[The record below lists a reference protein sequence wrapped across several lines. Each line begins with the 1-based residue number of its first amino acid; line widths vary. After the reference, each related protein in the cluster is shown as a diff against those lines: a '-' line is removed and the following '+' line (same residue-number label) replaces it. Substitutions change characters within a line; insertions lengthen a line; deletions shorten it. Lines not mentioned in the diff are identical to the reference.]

1 MDAALGPP
9 EQMAELEED
18 LTPMMAQ
25 YYELCRQYD
34 DALVLFQVG
43 DFYEAFCAAAKRV
56 ARLCEITLT
65 QREDSTGEYPMAG
78 IPIDNAESYV
88 ETLLD
93 AGYRVAIAD
102 QVEDPDEVSGVVE
115 RAVTRIVTPGT
126 LTESELLG
134 GADNNYVA
142 ALTAGERY
150 GLALLDI
157 STGDCYATSVGSES
171 AVADELSRFGPAE
184 AIVGPDV
191 DVDRDAVFG
200 PACLVT
206 RYDADAFAQDRA
218 EDRVGQYFGPPER
231 LLAGGAEIRACGGLL
246 AYAEYTRGSSGAVGP
261 DGEPVDPDVDP
272 AGTLDYLNHLTRYDP
287 REYMLLDAV
296 AVESLELF
304 KRRSVRGHENRTLVD
319 TVDETACALGRRKLT
334 DWLRRPLLDADRIE
348 ARHGAVAEL
357 QRDPATREELS
368 ALLAE
373 VYDLERLISRVSRG
387 RANAR
392 DLRSLAATLSV
403 VPDIRDHLADADAR
417 LLADLHATLDPLAE
431 TREEI
436 EAAIR
441 PDPPQQVTEG
451 GVIREG
457 YDEEL
462 DRLRST
468 EQSGKEWIDE
478 LEASERERTG
488 IDSLKVGHTSVHGYY
503 IEVTNANLDAVP
515 EDYQRRQTL
524 KNSERYYTPALKER
538 EDEIL
543 RAESAADDLEY
554 DLFCAVRDE
563 VADEAERVQALADRL
578 ARLDVLVSFA
588 EVAAQYD
595 YCRPTVGS
603 DGIDVTAGR
612 HPVVERTEDAFI
624 PNDTHLGSGPV
635 PASRDGS
642 DDGVTADDI
651 QPFLAVVTGPN
662 MSGKSTYMRQVALIC
677 LLAQSGSF
685 VPAKAADL
693 PILDRVFTRV
703 GASDDIAGGRSTFM
717 IEMTELATILDAA
730 TENSLVLLD
739 EVGRG
744 TSTADGLA
752 IARAVT
758 EYLHDEVGAY
768 TLFATHHHDLT
779 AVAAALSG
787 ATNRHFETSRE
798 DGDVRFDHELAPGPA
813 AASYGV
819 EVASMAGVPDSVVER
834 SRDLLAD
841 AETADTGVEATRET
855 EVASEPRPGTRAD
868 SETDSTATE
877 TTGPTENGA
886 ASAPAGEAT
895 SDDHAQEV
903 FQTNGAAAE
912 DELPESVAQQLASLD
927 VATMTPIEA
936 MNALADLQDRI
947 E

>member
-1 MDAALGPP
+1 MSGRLLPIGMDAALGPP
-9 EQMAELEED
+9 EKMAELEED

-43 DFYEAFCAAAKRV
+43 DFYEAFCAAAQRV

-184 AIVGPDV
+184 AIVGPEV

-206 RYDADAFAQDRA
+206 RYDAAAFDRERA

-231 LLAGGAEIRACGGLL
+231 LLAGDAEIRACGGLL

-261 DGEPVDPDVDP
+261 DGEPVDADVDP

-304 KRRSVRGHENRTLVD
+304 ERRSVRGHENRTLVD

-357 QRDPATREELS
+357 QRDPATREGLS
-368 ALLAE
+368 DLLAE

-417 LLADLHATLDPLAE
+417 LLADLHATLDPLTE

-595 YCRPTVGS
+595 YCRPTVGG
-603 DGIDVTAGR
+603 DGIDITAGR
-612 HPVVERTEDAFI
+612 HPVVERTEDAFV

-635 PASRDGS
+635 RASRDGS

-677 LLAQSGSF
+677 LLAQAGSF

-730 TENSLVLLD
+730 TEDSLVLLD

-758 EYLHDEVGAY
+758 EHLHDEVGAY

-779 AVAAALSG
+779 AVAAALPG
-787 ATNRHFETSRE
+787 ATNRHFETSRK
-798 DGDVRFDHELAPGPA
+798 DDDVRFDHELAPGPA

-819 EVASMAGVPDSVVER
+819 EVASMAGVPESVVER
-834 SRDLLAD
+834 SRDLLTD
-841 AETADTGVEATRET
+841 AETAD
-855 EVASEPRPGTRAD
+855 SD
-868 SETDSTATE
+868 TDSAAAE
-877 TTGPTENGA
+877 IGPTENGTA
-886 ASAPAGEAT
+886 VAPASEGGADGHTQEALR
-895 SDDHAQEV
+895 
-903 FQTNGAAAE
+903 TNGSTPEA
-912 DELPESVAQQLASLD
+912 ELPAGVAAQLASLD

-936 MNALADLQDRI
+936 MNALADLQDRL

>member
-9 EQMAELEED
+9 EKMAELEED

-43 DFYEAFCAAAKRV
+43 DFYEAFCAAAQRV

-184 AIVGPDV
+184 AIVGPEV

-206 RYDADAFAQDRA
+206 RYDAAAFDRERA

-231 LLAGGAEIRACGGLL
+231 LLAGDAEIRACGGLL

-261 DGEPVDPDVDP
+261 DGEPVDADVDP

-304 KRRSVRGHENRTLVD
+304 ERRSVRGHENRTLVD

-357 QRDPATREELS
+357 QRDPATREGLS
-368 ALLAE
+368 DLLAD

-417 LLADLHATLDPLAE
+417 LLADLHATLDPLVD

-468 EQSGKEWIDE
+468 EQSGKQWIDD

-515 EDYQRRQTL
+515 ADYQRRQTL
-524 KNSERYYTPALKER
+524 KNSERYYTPELKER

-595 YCRPTVGS
+595 YCRPTVGG
-603 DGIDVTAGR
+603 DGIDITAGR
-612 HPVVERTEDAFI
+612 HPVVERTEDAFV

-635 PASRDGS
+635 RASRDGS

-677 LLAQSGSF
+677 LLAQAGSF

-730 TENSLVLLD
+730 TEDSLVLLD

-758 EYLHDEVGAY
+758 EHLHDEVGAY

-779 AVAAALSG
+779 AVAAALPG
-787 ATNRHFETSRE
+787 ATNRHFETSRK
-798 DGDVRFDHELAPGPA
+798 DDDVRFDHELAPGPA

-819 EVASMAGVPDSVVER
+819 EVASMAGVPESVVDR
-834 SRDLLAD
+834 SQDLLTD
-841 AETADTGVEATRET
+841 AETAD
-855 EVASEPRPGTRAD
+855 SD
-868 SETDSTATE
+868 TDSTATE
-877 TTGPTENGA
+877 TGPTENGTA
-886 ASAPAGEAT
+886 VASAGEGGADGHTQEALRTNGSTPEAELPAG
-895 SDDHAQEV
+895 V
-903 FQTNGAAAE
+903 AA
-912 DELPESVAQQLASLD
+912 QLASLD

-936 MNALADLQDRI
+936 MNALADLQDRL

>member
-9 EQMAELEED
+9 EKMAELEED

-43 DFYEAFCAAAKRV
+43 DFYEAFCAAAQRV

-184 AIVGPDV
+184 AIVGPEV

-206 RYDADAFAQDRA
+206 RYDAAAFDRERA

-231 LLAGGAEIRACGGLL
+231 LLAGDAEIRACGGLL

-261 DGEPVDPDVDP
+261 DGEPVDADVDP

-304 KRRSVRGHENRTLVD
+304 ERRSVRGHENRTLVD

-357 QRDPATREELS
+357 QRDPATREGLS
-368 ALLAE
+368 DLLAE

-417 LLADLHATLDPLAE
+417 LLADLHATLDPLVD

-457 YDEEL
+457 YDDEL

-468 EQSGKEWIDE
+468 EQSGKQWIDD

-515 EDYQRRQTL
+515 ADYQRRQTL
-524 KNSERYYTPALKER
+524 KNSERYYTPELKER

-595 YCRPTVGS
+595 YCRPTVGG
-603 DGIDVTAGR
+603 DGIDITAGR
-612 HPVVERTEDAFI
+612 HPVVERAEDAFI

-635 PASRDGS
+635 RARRDGS

-677 LLAQSGSF
+677 LLAQAGSF

-730 TENSLVLLD
+730 TEDSLVLLD

-758 EYLHDEVGAY
+758 EHLHDEVGAY

-779 AVAAALSG
+779 AVAAALPG
-787 ATNRHFETSRE
+787 ATNRHFETSRK
-798 DGDVRFDHELAPGPA
+798 DDDVRFDHELAPGPA

-819 EVASMAGVPDSVVER
+819 EVASMAGVPESVVER
-834 SRDLLAD
+834 SRDLLTD
-841 AETADTGVEATRET
+841 AETAD
-855 EVASEPRPGTRAD
+855 SD
-868 SETDSTATE
+868 TDSAAAE
-877 TTGPTENGA
+877 IGPTENGTA
-886 ASAPAGEAT
+886 VAPASEGGADGHTQEALR
-895 SDDHAQEV
+895 
-903 FQTNGAAAE
+903 TNGSTPEA
-912 DELPESVAQQLASLD
+912 ELPAGVAAQLASLD

-936 MNALADLQDRI
+936 MNALADLQDRL

>member
-9 EQMAELEED
+9 EKMAELEED

-43 DFYEAFCAAAKRV
+43 DFYEAFCAAAQRV

-157 STGDCYATSVGSES
+157 STGDCYATSVGSET

-184 AIVGPDV
+184 AIVGPEV

-206 RYDADAFAQDRA
+206 RYDAAAFDRERA

-231 LLAGGAEIRACGGLL
+231 LLAGDAEIRACGGLL

-261 DGEPVDPDVDP
+261 DGEPVDADVDP

-304 KRRSVRGHENRTLVD
+304 ERRSVRGHENRTLVD

-357 QRDPATREELS
+357 QRDPATREALS
-368 ALLAE
+368 GLLAD

-417 LLADLHATLDPLAE
+417 LLADLHATLDPLVD

-468 EQSGKEWIDE
+468 EQSGKQWIED

-488 IDSLKVGHTSVHGYY
+488 IDSLKVGHNSVHGYY
-503 IEVTNANLDAVP
+503 IEVTNANLDSVP
-515 EDYQRRQTL
+515 DDYQRRQTL
-524 KNSERYYTPALKER
+524 KNSERYYTPELKER
-538 EDEIL
+538 EEEIL

-563 VADEAERVQALADRL
+563 VAGEAERVQALADRL

-595 YCRPTVGS
+595 YCRPTVGG
-603 DGIDVTAGR
+603 DGIDITAGR
-612 HPVVERTEDAFI
+612 HPVVERTEDAFV

-635 PASRDGS
+635 PASGDGS
-642 DDGVTADDI
+642 GVAADDI

-677 LLAQSGSF
+677 LLAQAGSF

-730 TENSLVLLD
+730 TADSLVLLD

-758 EYLHDEVGAY
+758 EHLHDEVGVY

-779 AVAAALSG
+779 AVAAALPG

-798 DGDVRFDHELAPGPA
+798 DDDVRFDHELAPGPA

-819 EVASMAGVPDSVVER
+819 EVASMAGVPESVVDR
-834 SRDLLAD
+834 SRDLLTD
-841 AETADTGVEATRET
+841 AETAD
-855 EVASEPRPGTRAD
+855 SD
-868 SETDSTATE
+868 TDSTATE
-877 TTGPTENGA
+877 TGPTENGTA
-886 ASAPAGEAT
+886 VASAGEGGADGHT
-895 SDDHAQEV
+895 QEALR
-903 FQTNGAAAE
+903 TNGSASEA
-912 DELPESVAQQLASLD
+912 ELPAAVAEQLASLD

-936 MNALADLQDRI
+936 MNALADLQDRL